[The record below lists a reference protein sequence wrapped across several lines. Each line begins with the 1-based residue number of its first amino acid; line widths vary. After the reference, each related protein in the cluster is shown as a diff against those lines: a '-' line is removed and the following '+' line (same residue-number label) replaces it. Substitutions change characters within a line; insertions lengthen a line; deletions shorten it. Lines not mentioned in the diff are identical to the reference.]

1 MPRAQARAGGRDGF
15 TLIEIMAAVFI
26 MAMILTFAFQ
36 AYQGI
41 SNAYTRVSQGTSR
54 TRAAG
59 IVLDRVE
66 RELVGAVLVEREE
79 GADPRLHPYFFY
91 ANPRAYAET
100 EGDELR
106 FVTQTPL
113 RSPGSP
119 HTGLAL
125 VTYGSAPSQ
134 SGPGLALLRQEEPLP
149 RELAKEIAWIQP
161 QIMVDN
167 VATFIARFAGD
178 DGQATEG
185 WDSTAVEQ
193 LDKLPLTLPLAI
205 SLYEPAPDGEL
216 APGPEQTRTIQLPVR
231 PFKLGPDEGGAGKG
245 GDEENCG
252 DEVSISECLEA
263 FADEIAQ
270 SSPALVSAIQD
281 ARSQAGEGCWNVP
294 QPSNGLQRLKVLL
307 GGVPGFDA
315 AECQ

>member
-1 MPRAQARAGGRDGF
+1 MRARTRHGF
-15 TLIEIMAAVFI
+15 TLIEVLAAVVI

-41 SNAYTRVSQGTSR
+41 SVAYTRVNQGTSR
-54 TRAAG
+54 ARAAA

-66 RELVGAVLVEREE
+66 RELVGAVLVKRED
-79 GADPRLHPYFFY
+79 GADPLLHPYFFY
-91 ANPRAYAET
+91 ASPRMYAET

-119 HTGLAL
+119 PSGLAL

-134 SGPGLALLRQEEPLP
+134 SGPGLALLRQEEALP
-149 RELAKEIAWIQP
+149 RELAKEIAWTDP

-167 VATFIARFAGD
+167 VASFIARYAAE

-185 WDSTAVEQ
+185 WDSTGVER
-193 LDKLPLTLPLAI
+193 LDQLPLSLVLAI
-205 SLYEPAPDGEL
+205 SLYEEGPEGEL
-216 APGPEQTRTIQLPVR
+216 VPGPELTRQINLPVR
-231 PFKLGPDEGGAGKG
+231 PFRLSPDDGSDQAQGEA
-245 GDEENCG
+245 DCG
-252 DEVSISECLEA
+252 DGVSIGECLDA

-270 SSPALVSAIQD
+270 SSPALAAGIAD
-281 ARSQAGEGCWNVP
+281 ARSEAGEGCWNVP
-294 QPSNGLQRLKVLL
+294 EPNNGLQRLKILL